1 MQSKSEF
8 PFFEDDSEARL
19 RTILENH
26 LEEARQRAFSLIREA
41 REDENG
47 CLVTDT
53 AKPRKVRFRGHQW
66 EAYRFIH
73 CVLNEVAASRDHVV
87 RHRCHERTCI
97 NPAHLEI
104 GSQADN
110 KRDDWANWAYG
121 VDPDYL

>member
-1 MQSKSEF
+1 MTQN
-8 PFFEDDSEARL
+8 PMYPYVEDDSEERL
-19 RTILENH
+19 RDVIDNH
-26 LEEARQRAFSLIREA
+26 LEEARRRAFSLIREA

-53 AKPRKVRFRGHQW
+53 VKPRKVRFNGHQW

-73 CVLNEVAASRDHVV
+73 CVLNEEIAARDHVI
-87 RHRCHERTCI
+87 RHRCHNRLCI

-110 KRDDWANWAYG
+110 KRDDWAHWAYG
-121 VDPDYL
+121 TDPDYL